1 MNAERLPLSKPALDQ
16 LMRAAMTEAQRR
28 VDLKYTDAVLTAGGQ
43 FLEWASLPANSP
55 QAEDIYSPWGES
67 DPWLELRDRF
77 IDQVVTDQG
86 KAVKLVLDR
95 FAEVY
100 TNAN

>member
-28 VDLKYTDAVLTAGGQ
+28 VDRRYTPAVLAAADS
-43 FLEWASLPANSP
+43 FLEWASLPPNSP
-55 QAEDIYSPWGES
+55 QAEEIYSVWGPD
-67 DPWLELRDRF
+67 DPWAWLRDRF
-77 IDQVVTDQG
+77 IDQVVDDQG

-100 TNAN
+100 TNPN

>member
-1 MNAERLPLSKPALDQ
+1 MNAERLPLSKPALNQ

-55 QAEDIYSPWGES
+55 QAEDIYSPWGAG
-67 DPWLELRDRF
+67 DPWVELRDRF
-77 IDQVVTDQG
+77 IDKVVKDPG
-86 KAVKLVLDR
+86 KAVKLVLDQ

-100 TNAN
+100 QEVN